1 MLPGERTVAGLTC
14 SEVLAELSAYLDRE
28 LPAERAGAIEAHVR
42 ECQACAT
49 FGATFGSL
57 LAEVRARMAAP
68 EPLPADVEARLTAA
82 LHAKRFD

>member
-14 SEVLAELSAYLDRE
+14 SEVLAELSAYLDGE
-28 LPAERAGAIEAHVR
+28 LTPERAGGIEAHVR

-49 FGATFGSL
+49 FGAAFGSL

-68 EPLPADVEARLTAA
+68 AALPADVEARLLRA
-82 LHAKRFD
+82 LRAQPD